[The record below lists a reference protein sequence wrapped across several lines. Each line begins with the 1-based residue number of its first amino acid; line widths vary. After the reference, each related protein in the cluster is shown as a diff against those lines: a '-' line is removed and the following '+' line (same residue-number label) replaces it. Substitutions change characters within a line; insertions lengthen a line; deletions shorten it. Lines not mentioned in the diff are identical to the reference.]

1 MQSVTNP
8 NAQLVA
14 DALMRFR
21 SGNPPVPQKIIDSDA
36 KAVVL
41 DLSHES
47 ALLKDRPADSG
58 VEWLTERINQV
69 MARSGTQ
76 FAYGRYAEPRALYDN
91 ENFSGDGPGLAERR
105 TVHMGIDLFCAA
117 GTVIR
122 TPLDGVV
129 HLVANNVRELDYGP
143 VLVIRH
149 DAQDG
154 QCFYALYGHLL
165 LTSIASTKA
174 GQRVAA
180 GEPVAAVG
188 QPPENG
194 NWPPHLHFQLILDL
208 LDLGADFPGV
218 CRASEQDR
226 WLALSPSPALFFPEI
241 APDRLD
247 YRGGS
252 IVRRTSQLTGKRV
265 R

>member
-1 MQSVTNP
+1 MQPGTGP
-8 NAQLVA
+8 DARLFA
-14 DALMRFR
+14 DTLMRTR
-21 SGNPPVPQKIIDSDA
+21 SGESVVPQKIIDSDA

-47 ALLKDRPADSG
+47 QLLKDRPADTG
-58 VEWLTERINQV
+58 VDWLTERIHQV
-69 MARSGTQ
+69 MADSGTQ

-91 ENFSGDGPGLAERR
+91 EHFAGDALVSTERR

-117 GTVIR
+117 GTIIR
-122 TPLDGVV
+122 APLDGVV
-129 HLVANNVRELDYGP
+129 HLVANNDRELDYGP

-149 DAQDG
+149 DAHDG
-154 QCFYALYGHLL
+154 THFYTLYGHLL
-165 LTSIASTKA
+165 LTSIASTTA

-188 QPPENG
+188 RPPENG

-226 WLALSPSPALFFPEI
+226 WLALSPGPALFFPEV

-247 YRGGS
+247 YRGS
-252 IVRRTSQLTGKRV
+252 RSVK
-265 R
+265 

>member
-1 MQSVTNP
+1 MKSGTTP
-8 NAQLVA
+8 AARLVA
-14 DALMRFR
+14 DALLQSRH
-21 SGNPPVPQKIIDSDA
+21 GKPVVLQKVIESDA

-47 ALLKDRPADSG
+47 ELLKGRPADSG
-58 VEWLTERINQV
+58 VDWLTNRIEKV
-69 MARSGTQ
+69 MAEYGTR

-91 ENFSGDGPGLAERR
+91 EHFAGDALGSVERR
-105 TVHMGIDLFCAA
+105 TVHMGIDLFCVA
-117 GTVIR
+117 GTVIH

-129 HLVANNVRELDYGP
+129 HLVANNDRELDYGP
-143 VLVIRH
+143 MLVLRH
-149 DAQDG
+149 GAPNG
-154 QCFYALYGHLL
+154 KPFYTLYGHLL
-165 LTSIASTKA
+165 LTSIGSTAA

-188 QPPENG
+188 RPPENG

-218 CRASEQDR
+218 CRVSEQDR
-226 WLALSPSPALFFPEI
+226 WLALSPSPAFFFPEI

-247 YRGGS
+247 YRAAR
-252 IVRRTSQLTGKRV
+252 IVR
-265 R
+265 

>member
-1 MQSVTNP
+1 MQSGTTP
-8 NAQLVA
+8 AARIVA
-14 DALMRFR
+14 DALLKTRH
-21 SGNPPVPQKIIDSDA
+21 GKPVIPQKIIDSDA
-36 KAVVL
+36 QAVVL

-47 ALLKDRPADSG
+47 ELLKGRPAESGVDWLTEQIHRVMADSG
-58 VEWLTERINQV
+58 TR
-69 MARSGTQ
+69 

-91 ENFSGDGPGLAERR
+91 EHFAGDVPGSAERR

-129 HLVANNVRELDYGP
+129 HLVANNARELDYGP
-143 VLVIRH
+143 MLVLRH
-149 DAQDG
+149 DG
-154 QCFYALYGHLL
+154 PNGKHFYTLYGHLL

-174 GQRVAA
+174 GQHVAA

-188 QPPENG
+188 RPPENG

-218 CRASEQDR
+218 CRANEQDR
-226 WLALSPSPALFFPEI
+226 WLALSPSPALFFREI

-247 YRGGS
+247 YRGS
-252 IVRRTSQLTGKRV
+252 RALK
-265 R
+265 